1 MRTVYDMTN
10 YQNTQLIGDSD
21 PIPTGFTDIKPM
33 KLNDD
38 GKTYTGLYKPVWSN
52 GVWGEGATAE
62 EITAINTPADKAPS
76 LEQQQIAQLLLITA
90 QQTQQIAALQ
100 AAQAGG
106 AS

>member
-1 MRTVYDMTN
+1 MRTVYDITN

-62 EITAINTPADKAPS
+62 EIAALNAPVTPVPT

-90 QQTQQIAALQ
+90 QQAQQIAALQ
-100 AAQAGG
+100 G
-106 AS
+106 ASTNG